1 MAPTF
6 ADPPALVTPYKFPSL
21 PAMRPDAI
29 PFDMGYGNTYITE
42 ITDDNVLVGYA
53 QDFGEGSNFGFIWD
67 GVTKTLH

>member
-1 MAPTF
+1 
-6 ADPPALVTPYKFPSL
+6 
-21 PAMRPDAI
+21 
-29 PFDMGYGNTYITE
+29 MGYGNTYITE